1 RVSASDSSNSSLL
14 GLLLDPQRGIW
25 VLLILAGFFGAVHAL
40 APGHGKTLVAAYLV
54 GEHGT
59 VWHAL
64 ILGLVTTFTHTGA
77 VLALAGVLL
86 IANPGRLPNLELF
99 GGLLVTA
106 SGLWLFLPRMTGH
119 ADHIHLR

>member
-1 RVSASDSSNSSLL
+1 M
-14 GLLLDPQRGIW
+14 
-25 VLLILAGFFGAVHAL
+25 AGFFGAVHAL

-77 VLALAGVLL
+77 VLALAGILL
-86 IANPGRLPNLELF
+86 VVDPQRLPNLALLF
-99 GGLLVTA
+99 GGGGSTSRPLDLPEHTEGQLREFTA
-106 SGLWLFLPRMTGH
+106 YR
-119 ADHIHLR
+119 